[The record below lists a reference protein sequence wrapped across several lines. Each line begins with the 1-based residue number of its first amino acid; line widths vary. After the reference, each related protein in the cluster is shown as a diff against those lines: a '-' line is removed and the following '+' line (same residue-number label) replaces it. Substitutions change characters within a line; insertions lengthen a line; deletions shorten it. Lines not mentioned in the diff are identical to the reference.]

1 LKPRRLETVA
11 VLLIL
16 VQGPQIAWAQTLS
29 HRGFL
34 EGRGTLFPQEAPNDP
49 THVVAD
55 FIGREELFVKPT
67 TWLQFAGG
75 IDVRANSHDQ
85 VEDSWRVDFG
95 DRGIQRPRLSVRR
108 AAAIITRGGL
118 TVDVGKQFIRWG
130 KADILNPTD
139 RFAPRDFLNVID
151 AEFLAVTG
159 VRGTFQAGMHDAFE
173 VVWLPRFTPSRIPLL
188 DQRWAPVPELPVF
201 LVDAGSVFPGDSQ
214 IGFRWGRNGTPVEW
228 SISYF
233 NGFNHLPNILAQP
246 GRDVTVTGPDVPTG
260 SFVPQVDILRVY
272 PTLRSYGGDVAMPTS
287 WFTVKGEV
295 GYFTTTTAATD
306 EYVLFV
312 VQLERQTGEWVLVG
326 GYAGE
331 VVTANRATLAFAP
344 DRGLTKS
351 VIGRASYTIDPNRSL
366 AFETAIRQT
375 LSGAYFKAE
384 YSQAYGQH
392 WRATASGALIRGEP
406 DDFLGQYRL
415 NSYGSIV
422 LRYSF

>member
-1 LKPRRLETVA
+1 
-11 VLLIL
+11 
-16 VQGPQIAWAQTLS
+16 
-29 HRGFL
+29 
-34 EGRGTLFPQEAPNDP
+34 
-49 THVVAD
+49 
-55 FIGREELFVKPT
+55 
-67 TWLQFAGG
+67 
-75 IDVRANSHDQ
+75 
-85 VEDSWRVDFG
+85 
-95 DRGIQRPRLSVRR
+95 
-108 AAAIITRGGL
+108 
-118 TVDVGKQFIRWG
+118 
-130 KADILNPTD
+130 
-139 RFAPRDFLNVID
+139 
-151 AEFLAVTG
+151 
-159 VRGTFQAGMHDAFE
+159 
-173 VVWLPRFTPSRIPLL
+173 
-188 DQRWAPVPELPVF
+188 
-201 LVDAGSVFPGDSQ
+201 
-214 IGFRWGRNGTPVEW
+214 
-228 SISYF
+228 
-233 NGFNHLPNILAQP
+233 
-246 GRDVTVTGPDVPTG
+246 
-260 SFVPQVDILRVY
+260 
-272 PTLRSYGGDVAMPTS
+272 MPTS

-392 WRATASGALIRGEP
+392 WRATASAALIRGEP

-415 NSYGSIV
+415 NSYGSVV